1 MVYQVY
7 ECGQPDCRFRFPVEV
22 ASHPAGFA
30 CPRCGAATQPGSEPY
45 TGYDVAGPAPAG
57 ASHPPVA
64 ALLDNIRSIFNV
76 GAIFRIAD
84 GVGLS
89 QMHLCGITAT
99 PEHPKVVKTALGA
112 EQSVPWQYHP
122 NALDAAQVLRAAGY
136 QLWAIE
142 GHPRAEP
149 LTAVHAA
156 PAEPIALLAGNE
168 RAGVDP
174 ALLSQCDRILHI
186 PMQGRKRSLN
196 VAVAFGIAAYWIT
209 MGHK

>member
-1 MVYQVY
+1 
-7 ECGQPDCRFRFPVEV
+7 
-22 ASHPAGFA
+22 
-30 CPRCGAATQPGSEPY
+30 
-45 TGYDVAGPAPAG
+45 
-57 ASHPPVA
+57 
-64 ALLDNIRSIFNV
+64 LDNIRSIFNV

-122 NALDAAQVLRAAGY
+122 NALDAAQALRAAGY

-142 GHPRAEP
+142 GHPRAQP
-149 LTAVHAA
+149 LSAVQAA

-168 RAGVDP
+168 KAGVDP
-174 ALLSQCDRILHI
+174 ALLSLCDRILHI

-209 MGHK
+209 MRHT